1 MGEYRVKKSLGQAE
15 VVERHA
21 VISQVHQQDPARSIR
36 HLCALLEVNRAWYYA
51 SQHEQTGGDPDV
63 ALRDVIEQIV
73 LEFAGYGYRRV
84 TATLKRMGWQVN
96 HKRALRVMRE
106 ESLLCQ
112 LKRRFVPTTDSHH
125 RYQVYPNLLATMELT
140 APNQAW
146 VGDIT
151 YIRLPSCFVYL
162 AALLDAY
169 SRRCVGWKLSR
180 LIDTN
185 LALGA
190 LDMALATR
198 SIQPGLV
205 HHSDRGVQ
213 YASTAYVER
222 LLSVQ
227 AQISMS
233 ALGNPYD
240 NAKAESFFKTLKRE
254 EVYLNQY
261 QTFAEA
267 EANIAQFIEDVYNT
281 KRLHSSLGYVP
292 PVEFEE
298 AHFQNSR
305 V

>member
-1 MGEYRVKKSLGQAE
+1 
-15 VVERHA
+15 
-21 VISQVHQQDPARSIR
+21 VIRQVHQQEPARSIR
-36 HLCALLEVNRAWYYA
+36 HLCSLLEVNRAWYYA
-51 SQHEQTGGDPDV
+51 RQEENTGGDPNV
-63 ALRDVIEQIV
+63 ALRDAIELIV
-73 LEFAGYGYRRV
+73 LEFPGYGYRRV
-84 TATLKRMGWQVN
+84 THALKRTGWQVN
-96 HKRALRVMRE
+96 HKRVLRVMRE

-112 LKRRFVPTTDSHH
+112 LKQRFVPTTDSHH

-162 AALLDAY
+162 ACLLDAY

-198 SIQPGLV
+198 SIQPGLI

-298 AHFQNSR
+298 AHIQNSR

>member
-1 MGEYRVKKSLGQAE
+1 
-15 VVERHA
+15 
-21 VISQVHQQDPARSIR
+21 
-36 HLCALLEVNRAWYYA
+36 
-51 SQHEQTGGDPDV
+51 
-63 ALRDVIEQIV
+63 
-73 LEFAGYGYRRV
+73 
-84 TATLKRMGWQVN
+84 
-96 HKRALRVMRE
+96 
-106 ESLLCQ
+106 
-112 LKRRFVPTTDSHH
+112 
-125 RYQVYPNLLATMELT
+125 
-140 APNQAW
+140 
-146 VGDIT
+146 
-151 YIRLPSCFVYL
+151 
-162 AALLDAY
+162 
-169 SRRCVGWKLSR
+169 LSR

-198 SIQPGLV
+198 SIESGLV

-213 YASTAYVER
+213 DSSTAYVER
-222 LLSVQ
+222 LHSVQ